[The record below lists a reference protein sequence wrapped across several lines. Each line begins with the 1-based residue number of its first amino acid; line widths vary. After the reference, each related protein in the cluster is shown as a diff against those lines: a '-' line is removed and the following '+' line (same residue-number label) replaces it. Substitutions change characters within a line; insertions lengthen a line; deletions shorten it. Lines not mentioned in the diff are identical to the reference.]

1 MTETAMTD
9 PALLAA
15 LFARFGVTLRPVEVG
30 RHQALPPRESI
41 LLLLADREISAR
53 FDAAHGRPPEENDID
68 ALHDLY
74 ATLAARHA

>member
-1 MTETAMTD
+1 MTD
-9 PALLAA
+9 AALLRA
-15 LFARFGVTLRPVEVG
+15 LFARFGVALRSEESL
-30 RHQALPPRESI
+30 RHADLPSRDAI

-74 ATLAARHA
+74 ATLEARQE

>member
-1 MTETAMTD
+1 MTD
-9 PALLAA
+9 VGLLTA
-15 LFARFGVTLRPVEVG
+15 LFARFGVTLRPEESG
-30 RHQALPPRESI
+30 RHAGLPVREAI

-74 ATLAARHA
+74 ATLEARHA

>member
-1 MTETAMTD
+1 MITD
-9 PALLAA
+9 APLLRA
-15 LFARFGVTLRPVEVG
+15 LFARFGVTLRSEEAL
-30 RHQALPPRESI
+30 RHADHDARDAI

-74 ATLAARHA
+74 ATLEARQE

>member
-1 MTETAMTD
+1 MTD
-9 PALLAA
+9 AALLRA
-15 LFARFGVTLRPVEVG
+15 LFARFGVALRSEESL
-30 RHQALPPRESI
+30 RYADLPARDAI

-74 ATLAARHA
+74 ATLEARQE